1 VPTCLVSLRSR
12 DTDWAVA
19 ESASPRCPSG
29 LLGLGALREITA
41 QRVSPA
47 FTGRN
52 RTGFRA
58 EHERLPQ
65 DYELCLIHELFPS
78 LTETASGGHPC
89 CVFQ

>member
-1 VPTCLVSLRSR
+1 MPVILSKKDGGFENPFSVP
-12 DTDWAVA
+12 AP
-19 ESASPRCPSG
+19 EG
-29 LLGLGALREITA
+29 
-41 QRVSPA
+41 SPA

-89 CVFQ
+89 CVCGDCS